1 MRYRWELLSGAMVL
15 DELLREKLITRD
27 HYDHMWEIFNEKSDP
42 VNYVLVDLPDVLLN
56 LDQVDCEMIVNYLT
70 TKENLK
76 EFYTTKLAI

>member
-1 MRYRWELLSGAMVL
+1 MRYHWELLSGAMVL
-15 DELLREKLITRD
+15 DELLREKLIAKD
-27 HYDHMWEIFNEKSDP
+27 HYDHMWEIFNTKSDS

-56 LDQVDCEMIVNYLT
+56 LDREECDKIVDHLT